1 MQRPANIMNF
11 DFHQMKRKIKEKLAA
26 AEFTDRLI
34 SRASL
39 ADKIGVSRSTLYR
52 WEKDGILPAPQLR
65 RGKTVRWSE
74 NAIDLWWSTT
84 KDNV

>member
-39 ADKIGVSRSTLYR
+39 ADKLCVSRSTLYR
-52 WEKDGILPAPQLR
+52 WEKDGPASTPTAQR
-65 RGKTVRWSE
+65 KNRQMVRKR
-74 NAIDLWWSTT
+74 N
-84 KDNV
+84 